1 MITTVRP
8 HNEKAAA
15 AWGSG
20 GAGYDRVRIADA
32 LDHVVGRVAP
42 QPGEKCL
49 DVATGT
55 GWGARRLKARGANV
69 TGVDIG
75 AGVIEAAKKLAPD
88 IDFRVG
94 DAEELAFPVGSFD
107 VVTSTFGV
115 MFVARP
121 EDAARELARV
131 CRKGGR
137 LGICTWLPGDTIEGL
152 FKVMRLRV
160 KPRCR
165 ELSGGLGSRISN

>member
-1 MITTVRP
+1 MAR
-8 HNEKAAA
+8 
-15 AWGSG
+15 
-20 GAGYDRVRIADA
+20 
-32 LDHVVGRVAP
+32 LDP

-55 GWGARRLKARGANV
+55 GWTARLLRKRGADV

-75 AGVIEAAKKLAPD
+75 EGVIQAAKKLAPD
-88 IDFRVG
+88 IDFRIG
-94 DAEELAFPVGSFD
+94 DAEELEFGDGSFD

-137 LGICTWLPGDTIEGL
+137 LGLCTWQPGGTIEEW
-152 FKVMRLRV
+152 FQMMRPYMPPAPPSPTAIALRV
-160 KPRCR
+160 GEARA
-165 ELSGGLGSRISN
+165 LA